1 MAGELVVMSAREI
14 DRLNVIRQV
23 LERRLTRV
31 KAGELLGICPKQV
44 ARLCTAYERQGAAGL
59 VSRKRGRS
67 GNRKLADGVETRVVE
82 LVRELYDDFGP
93 TLARE
98 KLIER
103 HGIKLAKETVRKIL
117 SRAGI
122 WLPKDQRIPRPHQ
135 PRFRR
140 ECLGELVQ
148 IDGCEHYWFEDR
160 APPCSLLVYVDDAT
174 SGLMELR
181 FVESESAFSYF
192 AATASYLER
201 YGKPVAF
208 YSDKHSIFRVNRPS
222 PDGIGVTQFGRAL
235 AELNI
240 DIICANTPQA
250 KGRVERMHQTLQDR
264 LVKEL
269 RLRGI
274 STMEAGN
281 AFVPKFLED
290 FNAKFARPAR
300 NPHDAHRSLADGD
313 DVDRS
318 FCCREPRSMS
328 PNLVVQFNGQSWV
341 VTPGPKTRRLAGRWR
356 QVMIHTWSDG
366 RREIHHEGVSLPYT
380 IPDEYPYPTP
390 GEIVERK
397 RVAEVMRR
405 MRAAQADP
413 ERRYVVAKRLTRPRR
428 PQKTVQIEPGG
439 QGRQPRRRQK
449 TALSGGRPFPRVPSK
464 NDFLDTAD
472 RTRYFVRWVRR
483 HAYLHERLFVGTA
496 GALGIGPFRDRYV
509 GRVDDRIARQW
520 EARGNSRLPPPLLG
534 GRLPDSRDRLAPK
547 RSSRPP
553 PRKVPTVAATRPSTL
568 SLPSGE
574 SRLSAALWF
583 ADVAHAAE
591 AERVRK
597 FNDSVEE
604 YNRQWYEDLVAESA
618 SAPRGR
624 SGDRREATGPSVT
637 TIPFRDSARG
647 RPTAARKGHRE
658 KTRRANPPPRPRSSS
673 GSARGP
679 QGSPRS
685 ARRLRRP

>member
-1 MAGELVVMSAREI
+1 MAGELVLMSAREI
-14 DRLNVIRQV
+14 DRLSVIRQV

-31 KAGELLGICPKQV
+31 KAGELLGLGAKQV
-44 ARLCTAYERQGAAGL
+44 ARLCTAYEQQGAAGL
-59 VSRKRGRS
+59 VSRKRGRP
-67 GNRKLADGVETRVVE
+67 GNRKLATAVETRVVE

-103 HGIKLAKETVRKIL
+103 HGIKLAKETIRKIL

-174 SGLMELR
+174 SKLMELL
-181 FVESESAFSYF
+181 FAESESAFSYF
-192 AATASYLER
+192 AATASYLKR
-201 YGKPVAF
+201 HGKPVAF

-222 PDGIGVTQFGRAL
+222 PDGSGVTQFGRAL

-274 STMEAGN
+274 STMDAAN
-281 AFVPKFLED
+281 AFVPEFLED

-300 NPHDAHRSLADGD
+300 NPHNAHRPLGDGD

-318 FCCREPRSMS
+318 FCSREPRSMS
-328 PNLVVQFNGQSWV
+328 PNLVVQMDCQSWV
-341 VTPGPKTRRLAGRWR
+341 VTPGPETRRLAGRWR
-356 QVMIHTWSDG
+356 QVMIHTWPDG

-397 RVAEVMRR
+397 RVAEVMKR
-405 MRAAQADP
+405 MRAAQDDP
-413 ERRYVVAKRLTRPRR
+413 TRRHVLAERLGRGKKAKAALVENRSL
-428 PQKTVQIEPGG
+428 GG
-439 QGRQPRRRQK
+439 RGPRRRPK
-449 TALSGGRPFPRVPSK
+449 SALSAVTVVSLEP
-464 NDFLDTAD
+464 DTA
-472 RTRYFVRWVRR
+472 V
-483 HAYLHERLFVGTA
+483 
-496 GALGIGPFRDRYV
+496 
-509 GRVDDRIARQW
+509 
-520 EARGNSRLPPPLLG
+520 LP
-534 GRLPDSRDRLAPK
+534 SAPA
-547 RSSRPP
+547 P
-553 PRKVPTVAATRPSTL
+553 PR
-568 SLPSGE
+568 
-574 SRLSAALWF
+574 
-583 ADVAHAAE
+583 
-591 AERVRK
+591 
-597 FNDSVEE
+597 
-604 YNRQWYEDLVAESA
+604 
-618 SAPRGR
+618 
-624 SGDRREATGPSVT
+624 
-637 TIPFRDSARG
+637 
-647 RPTAARKGHRE
+647 
-658 KTRRANPPPRPRSSS
+658 
-673 GSARGP
+673 
-679 QGSPRS
+679 
-685 ARRLRRP
+685 